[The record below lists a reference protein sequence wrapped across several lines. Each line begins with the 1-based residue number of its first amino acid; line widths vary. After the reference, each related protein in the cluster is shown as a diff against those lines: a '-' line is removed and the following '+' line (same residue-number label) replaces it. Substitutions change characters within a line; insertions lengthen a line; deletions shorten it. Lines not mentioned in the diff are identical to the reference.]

1 MRTGIDRASGVSPH
15 THGSVLSVVVAPR
28 AGKSSIERL
37 ADGAIQVRVAAPPVD
52 GAANAALLRF
62 LADVLDIPRSRF
74 EIAFGASSR
83 RKRIVIAGL
92 APNELETRLQAA
104 LGTGR

>member
-1 MRTGIDRASGVSPH
+1 VRTGTDRASGVSPQA
-15 THGSVLSVVVAPR
+15 HGSVLSVVLAPR
-28 AGKSSIERL
+28 AGRSGIERL

-62 LADVLDIPRSRF
+62 LAEVLDMPRSRF

-104 LGTGR
+104 LGTER

>member
-1 MRTGIDRASGVSPH
+1 MSGVSPH
-15 THGSVLSVVVAPR
+15 AHGSVLSVVVAPR

-37 ADGAIQVRVAAPPVD
+37 ADGAIQVRIAAPPVD

-62 LADVLDIPRSRF
+62 LAGVLDVPRSRF
-74 EIAFGASSR
+74 EIVSGASSR

-92 APNELETRLQAA
+92 APDELETRLQAA
-104 LGTGR
+104 LRG